1 MFINCIN
8 SAGLCQEIVKLEQP
22 KVNETRS
29 LGNMSCFT
37 LFFVMIHFW
46 SYDMFSPALMD
57 YKALSP
63 THPILLADAARV
75 LEVPSPGQ
83 AQGAS
88 LEVSVGEHVGQAEL
102 VIVLL

>member
-1 MFINCIN
+1 
-8 SAGLCQEIVKLEQP
+8 
-22 KVNETRS
+22 
-29 LGNMSCFT
+29 
-37 LFFVMIHFW
+37 
-46 SYDMFSPALMD
+46 MD

-75 LEVPSPGQ
+75 FEVPSPGQ
-83 AQGAS
+83 AQGAA